1 MSVPDFWK
9 TPNRAS
15 SPTADLILTQNSK
28 PTIDELNVL
37 QKINAVTFGE
47 NDLVF
52 KKAMASTKWEERGA
66 ALNELM
72 AVLIVEKDMHIKLSE
87 TDLDSL
93 VSDLKT
99 VFENEKNLFFI
110 VKALKIV
117 KALADGMQTRF
128 SQHVPLSN

>member
-1 MSVPDFWK
+1 MMSVPNFWK
-9 TPNRAS
+9 MPNRAS
-15 SPTADLILTQNSK
+15 SPTQEKFIKRSVDLADLISTQNSK

-99 VFENEKNLFFI
+99 VFENEKNLFFYC
-110 VKALKIV
+110 KGA
-117 KALADGMQTRF
+117 QNR
-128 SQHVPLSN
+128 